1 MAEENSEK
9 TEETKPLSWVKMKPA
24 ELESKVVEFAKEGKS
39 PAEIGMILRDKFGI
53 PKTKMFGKRIN
64 QILKEKGVKVKSEKD
79 ITDENIAHLKEHIAK
94 NKKDYPA
101 ARSLTKMLW
110 NLHWIEKRIKI

>member
-1 MAEENSEK
+1 
-9 TEETKPLSWVKMKPA
+9 MKPA
-24 ELESKVVEFAKEGKS
+24 ELENKVVELAREGKS

-53 PKTKMFGKRIN
+53 PKTKMFGKRIS
-64 QILKEKGVKVKSEKD
+64 QILKENGVKIKGEKE

-101 ARSLTKMLW
+101 ARSLTKLLW
-110 NLHWIEKRIKI
+110 NLHWIEEKN

>member
-1 MAEENSEK
+1 MAEEIAEK
-9 TEETKPLSWVKMKPA
+9 NDENKKASWVKMKQA
-24 ELESKVVEFAKEGKS
+24 ELENKVVELAKEGKS

-64 QILKEKGVKVKSEKD
+64 QILKERGVKIKSEKE
-79 ITDENIAHLKEHIAK
+79 IVDENIAHLKGHIAK

-101 ARSLTKMLW
+101 ARSLTKLLW
-110 NLHWIEKRIKI
+110 NLHWIEEKN